1 MRCRS
6 VKMIKFS
13 MPTVRQE
20 WGSLIEARKLNLKLK
35 LHGFKLFCS
44 SVVTGILQTKVTV
57 DDTYMISFEAFN
69 LSGGQYKKIFG
80 RVLGN
85 FCEVLWA
92 SATESTVKK
101 FFASSNFTPPSI
113 HFGMCPL
120 PSLVV
125 QVNDWAPGELLEE
138 FLRNFDVK
146 FYFQIQSEIICR
158 LMFLVIFF
166 LLKFLDFCNWKNDF

>member
-1 MRCRS
+1 M
-6 VKMIKFS
+6 
-13 MPTVRQE
+13 
-20 WGSLIEARKLNLKLK
+20 
-35 LHGFKLFCS
+35 HGFKLFCS

-166 LLKFLDFCNWKNDF
+166 LLKFLDFCNRKNDF